1 MAIVRRRV
9 TTIAAKIET
18 TQGTDVFAGSPNVA
32 TDFIKGDITITFDQ
46 QQTDNPEMTG
56 SLDQAA
62 GIAGGTKVRIEVTCQ
77 LKGSGT
83 AGTAPQW
90 GTLMQVCGYTQ
101 TVTAAAVGVPTAAT
115 AGSATTATLAS
126 PFAATAELYRG
137 MPITLSGNPAT
148 PVTTTVTDYTVGRV
162 ATLGYTFSP
171 VLSSSTLAQIPAN
184 VLYAPTSAPASM
196 KSATV
201 YCYMDGI
208 LWKVLG
214 CVGNWAV
221 DMTTGGT
228 ATIRFTMTGVYS
240 APTATSTP
248 TGIVFDAAQPPV
260 FRSGICRLSGS
271 LARTSRVT
279 FDSGNTLY
287 EPEDPEASEGFD
299 PSVITVRKSKG
310 TMDPLMDSVNTVLR
324 MAAFKAG
331 ATQSANVVL
340 GTVAGNM
347 VSITAP
353 SVAYTSLTPQNRSEA
368 YAESINFDC
377 NGVDTSL
384 YLSVF

>member
-46 QQTDNPEMTG
+46 QQINNPEMTG
-56 SLDQAA
+56 SLDQSAS
-62 GIAGGTKVRIEVTCQ
+62 IAGGTKVRIEVTCQ

-101 TVTAAAVGVPTAAT
+101 TLTATAVGAPTAAT
-115 AGSATTATLAS
+115 AGTATTATLAT

-148 PVTTTVTDYTVGRV
+148 PVTTTVLDYTVGRL
-162 ATLGYTFSP
+162 ATVGYTFSP
-171 VLSSSTLAQIPAN
+171 VLSTSTLALVPAN
-184 VLYAPTSAPASM
+184 VLYSPTSAPANM

-221 DMTTGGT
+221 DLTTGGT
-228 ATIRFTMTGVYS
+228 GTIKFTMTGVYS
-240 APTATSTP
+240 APTATATP
-248 TGIVFDAAQPPV
+248 TNIVFDATQPPI
-260 FRSGICRLSGS
+260 FRSDVCRLNGALSRS
-271 LARTSRVT
+271 SRVT

-287 EPEDPEASEGFD
+287 EPENPEASEGFD
-299 PSVITVRKSKG
+299 PSVITVRDSKG
-310 TMDPLMDSVNTVLR
+310 TMDPLMNSVDTVAR

-331 ATQSANVVL
+331 TPQSANIVL

-347 VSITAP
+347 IGITAP
-353 SVAYTSLTPQNRSEA
+353 SVSYTGLSPQNRSEA
-368 YAESINFDC
+368 YAESISFDC
-377 NGVDTSL
+377 NGVDTCL
-384 YLSVF
+384 FLTVF